1 MTGGQ
6 DKGTQIKEYLRYGIG
21 KGKCKQE
28 VNVGKNVNV
37 DNVHA
42 VGAGRISALT
52 GLSKVTWLAFVC
64 LGR

>member
-1 MTGGQ
+1 MDRIRAHKSRKTS
-6 DKGTQIKEYLRYGIG
+6 DLRYGIG

-28 VNVGKNVNV
+28 VNVGRNVNV